1 MESKIASILKEG
13 SELRIDSIKLIPKIT
28 EAISLMTDSLKNNNK
43 ILICGN
49 GGSSS
54 QSDHFSAELIG
65 RYEKEGKAINCIS
78 LTNSATLTSISND
91 YGFEYVFSRQ
101 IEALGN
107 KGDVLIAI
115 TTSDFNQEDKH
126 SINIK
131 NAIEKARE
139 KGLKT
144 IGLFSIKS
152 EKIQNLVDIPI
163 MINSKNT
170 ARIQEMHIT
179 ILHIFALFLEENLR

>member
-78 LTNSATLTSISND
+78 LTIPAVLTAISND

-101 IEALGN
+101 IEAIGN
-107 KGDVLIAI
+107 KGDILIAI

-131 NAIEKARE
+131 NAIEKAKI

>member
-1 MESKIASILKEG
+1 MENKIASILKEG
-13 SELRIDSIKLIPKIT
+13 SELRTDSIKLIPKII

-54 QSDHFSAELIG
+54 QSDHFSAELVG

-78 LTNSATLTSISND
+78 LTNPTTLTAISND

-131 NAIEKARE
+131 NAIEKAKE

-152 EKIQNLVDIPI
+152 EKIQSLVDIPI
-163 MINSKNT
+163 IINSKNT

-179 ILHIFALFLEENLR
+179 ILHIFALFLENLR